1 MPSRILQNVPI
12 ETISYRH
19 IPSIV
24 FLYDPLT
31 STIIC
36 GTVCG
41 TPQAD
46 MKRSNLHKALTAKR
60 VLNETKPGR
69 YADGGGLYLDK
80 EKTKQKQK
88 VLRIVVP
95 ARGKRCDI
103 SLGSVNTKTHTQTQ
117 KTTNKWR
124 KLAKDGG
131 DPITVRKKNQK
142 QKTKPTNK
150 QTTHNN
156 QEDQTKAGK

>member
-1 MPSRILQNVPI
+1 MPSRILQNVTI

-24 FLYDPLT
+24 FLNDPLT

-60 VLNETKPGR
+60 VLNETIPGR
-69 YADGGGLYLDK
+69 LAVGGGLFLVIY
-80 EKTKQKQK
+80 KTGLYRW
-88 VLRIVVP
+88 VFRIVVP
-95 ARGKRCDI
+95 ASCKR
-103 SLGSVNTKTHTQTQ
+103 
-117 KTTNKWR
+117 
-124 KLAKDGG
+124 
-131 DPITVRKKNQK
+131 
-142 QKTKPTNK
+142 
-150 QTTHNN
+150 
-156 QEDQTKAGK
+156 